1 MTGTVENSISVLI
14 KELKDNRKV
23 DKDAALDYAGYVFRL
38 ITQNNVPLDQ
48 RWGAAMTVDDCT
60 KKIRGDNFQRAEGFF
75 GNWAK
80 QLEEKKG
87 EVVDDID
94 DHYSGC

>member
-1 MTGTVENSISVLI
+1 MSGTVENSINVLVS
-14 KELKDNRKV
+14 ELKNNRKV
-23 DKDAALDYAGYVFRL
+23 DKDEALDYVGYVFRL
-38 ITQNNVPLDQ
+38 ITQNNIPLDQ
-48 RWGAAMTVDDCT
+48 RHGASLTVDACV
-60 KKIRGDNFQRAEGFF
+60 KNVRGNNFLRPEGFF

-87 EVVDDID
+87 EVVEEFD

>member
-1 MTGTVENSISVLI
+1 MAGTVENSINVLV
-14 KELKDNRKV
+14 KELKENRKV
-23 DKDAALDYAGYVFRL
+23 DKDEALEYIGYVFRL

-48 RWGAAMTVDDCT
+48 RWGAAMTVDDCV
-60 KKIRGDNFQRAEGFF
+60 KKIRGGNFRRAEGFF

-80 QLEEKKG
+80 QLEEKG
-87 EVVDDID
+87 EVSEYD

>member
-1 MTGTVENSISVLI
+1 MSGIVENSINVLVS
-14 KELKDNRKV
+14 ELKTNRKI
-23 DKDAALDYAGYVFRL
+23 DKDESLDYIGYVFRL

-48 RWGAAMTVDDCT
+48 RHGAAMTVDACT
-60 KKIRGDNFQRAEGFF
+60 KNVRGGNFRRAEGFF

-80 QLEEKKG
+80 QLDEKG
-87 EVVDDID
+87 EVADYD

>member
-1 MTGTVENSISVLI
+1 MSGTIENSINVLI

-23 DKDAALDYAGYVFRL
+23 DKDEALDYAGYVFRL
-38 ITQNNVPLDQ
+38 ITQNNIPLDQ
-48 RWGAAMTVDDCT
+48 RHGAAMTVDDCI
-60 KKIRGDNFQRAEGFF
+60 KKIRGGNFLRAEGFF

-87 EVVDDID
+87 EVDEFD

>member
-1 MTGTVENSISVLI
+1 MSGTVENSINVLVS
-14 KELKDNRKV
+14 ELKNNRKV
-23 DKDAALDYAGYVFRL
+23 DKDEALEYVGYVFRL
-38 ITQNNVPLDQ
+38 ISQNNIPLDQ
-48 RWGAAMTVDDCT
+48 RHGASLTVDACI
-60 KKIRGDNFQRAEGFF
+60 KNVRGNNFLRAEGFF

-87 EVVDDID
+87 EVVEEFD

>member
-1 MTGTVENSISVLI
+1 MSGTVENSINVLVS
-14 KELKDNRKV
+14 ELKNNRKV
-23 DKDAALDYAGYVFRL
+23 DKDEALEYVGYVFRL
-38 ITQNNVPLDQ
+38 ISQNNIPLDQ
-48 RWGAAMTVDDCT
+48 RHGASLTVDACI
-60 KKIRGDNFQRAEGFF
+60 KNVRGNNFLRAEGFL

-87 EVVDDID
+87 EVVEEFD

>member
-1 MTGTVENSISVLI
+1 MSGIVENSINVLVS
-14 KELKDNRKV
+14 ELKANRKI
-23 DKDAALDYAGYVFRL
+23 DKDESLDYIGYVFRL

-48 RWGAAMTVDDCT
+48 RHGAAMTVDACT
-60 KKIRGDNFQRAEGFF
+60 KNVRGGNFRHAEGFF

-80 QLEEKKG
+80 QLDEKG
-87 EVVDDID
+87 EVTDYD

>member
-1 MTGTVENSISVLI
+1 MSGPVENSINVLI
-14 KELKDNRKV
+14 KELKNNRKV
-23 DKDAALDYAGYVFRL
+23 DKDDALEYVGYVFRL

-48 RWGAAMTVDDCT
+48 RHGAALTVDSCL
-60 KKIRGDNFQRAEGFF
+60 KNIRGGNFRRVESFD

-80 QLEEKKG
+80 QLDEKG
-87 EVVDDID
+87 EVTDYD